1 MAAVPLKM
9 FVFHAFLICAFKR
22 GVASLTLAVSVHQ
35 LWVRAALHGAEIQK
49 SVFAVCQVIIARDC
63 STGGLAVAVI

>member
-35 LWVRAALHGAEIQK
+35 LFMEQRYKNQYLLFVK
-49 SVFAVCQVIIARDC
+49 
-63 STGGLAVAVI
+63 